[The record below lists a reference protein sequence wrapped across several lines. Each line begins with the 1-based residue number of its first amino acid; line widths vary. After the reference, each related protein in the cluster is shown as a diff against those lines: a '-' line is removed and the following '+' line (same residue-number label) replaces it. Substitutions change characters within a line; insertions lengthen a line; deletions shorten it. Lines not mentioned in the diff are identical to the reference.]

1 MNKSRLEA
9 FSDGVFAIV
18 ITLLNLDIH
27 APSSASLAVHDL
39 RPLMPHVA
47 TFVLSSSLWVCIGW
61 RTTTCCIS
69 SGK

>member
-1 MNKSRLEA
+1 MNKSRLDA
-9 FSDGVFAIV
+9 FRDGVFAIV
-18 ITLLNLDIH
+18 ITLLILDIH

-39 RPLMPHVA
+39 RPLLPHVA
-47 TFVLSSSLWVCIGW
+47 TFVLSFMWVCIGW